1 MAAGEQNLIGV
12 FRDEQAAKE
21 AADAAAE
28 AGVDRSRIRIGERV
42 DQVASLRGEMS
53 EEMGN
58 TVAGP
63 GNVGPFTKE
72 STKGIAVTTPV
83 ATLVGAVLALPLAL
97 LPIPFGDLGLG
108 LRLVI
113 AAVVG
118 AAAGATLGLVLG
130 GGLAAK
136 GPGDQLASERGVT
149 LGISFDDTE
158 EADRVAGALRQRQPI
173 RLDVMRGDGTPGST
187 VTTEEDSSE
196 S

>member
-1 MAAGEQNLIGV
+1 MAAREQNLIGV
-12 FRDEQAAKE
+12 FRDERAARE

-28 AGVDRSRIRIGERV
+28 AGVDRSRIRIGERG

-72 STKGIAVTTPV
+72 ASKGIAVTTPV
-83 ATLVGAVLALPLAL
+83 ATVAGAVLALPLAL

-108 LRLVI
+108 VRLLI
-113 AAVVG
+113 AAAVG

-136 GPGDQLASERGVT
+136 GPGEELAGERGVT

-158 EADRVAGALRQRQPI
+158 EADRVARALSQRDPI
-173 RLDVMRGDGTPGST
+173 RLDVMRDDGKPGPT

-196 S
+196 R